1 MTNKELSVTGALV
14 GALGGFVTEVAL
26 QELTGHQ
33 ITHGVLELAGALAG
47 LLRLDRRLAQALRD
61 TLEKAKTKEDD
72 DDYRQVKRRIA
83 ELTEDLPELREILEN
98 LIDAGIQARKA

>member
-1 MTNKELSVTGALV
+1 MSQPQLSVTGALV
-14 GALGGFVTEVAL
+14 GALGGLVTEIAV

-47 LLRLDRRLAQALRD
+47 LLRLDQRLAQALRD
-61 TLEKAKTKEDD
+61 TLEKAKGRED
-72 DDYRQVKRRIA
+72 DDYRQVKQRIA
-83 ELTEDLPELREILEN
+83 ELTEDLPELRDILQD